1 MTPDYAGAAPIKA
14 LVHVPSQVPDT
25 IYSELIRIGRVVAPP
40 PTEAL
45 YAPLRECEPYTGVRV
60 QRDVSYGSDARNLL
74 DVFTPEND
82 QTNRPVLVFLHGGAF
97 IRGDRRIGNSPFNDN
112 IALWAAR
119 QGFLGI
125 NMTYRLAPA
134 HGWPAAQHDI
144 HFALEWLRSNAELL
158 GADANRIVLMGHSAG
173 AAHVAQYV
181 AFPEFHVVSGG
192 GIAGAVMLSGIFDP
206 STAEVNLPLQAYFGS
221 DAYLYPARSAVPG
234 LTATDVPLLV
244 AFAELDP
251 PDFHAQSLQLHSAL
265 CKTCKA
271 LPLYKLMGHS
281 HISEIFS
288 INTQDNALSNL
299 LKDFRLGL
307 STVPWEVHSTFSG
320 VY

>member
-1 MTPDYAGAAPIKA
+1 MSDMSMTPDYAGAAPIEA
-14 LVHVPSQVPDT
+14 LVHVPSQVPDA

-45 YAPLRECEPYTGVRV
+45 YAPLSECEPYTGVRV

-97 IRGDRRIGNSPFNDN
+97 MRGDRRISNSPFNDN
-112 IALWAAR
+112 IAVWAVR

-144 HFALEWLRSNAELL
+144 RFALAWLRVNAHLL
-158 GADANRIVLMGHSAG
+158 GADINRVVLMGHSAG
-173 AAHVAQYV
+173 AAHVAQYL
-181 AFPEFHVVSGG
+181 AFPEFHVASGG

-206 STAEVNLPLQAYFGS
+206 STAEINPPLRAYFGS
-221 DAYLYPARSAVPG
+221 DESLYPARSAVPG
-234 LTATDVPLLV
+234 LTASDIPMLLT
-244 AFAELDP
+244 FAELDP
-251 PDFHAQSLQLHSAL
+251 PDFHAQSQQFHAAL
-265 CKTCKA
+265 CKTGKT
-271 LPLYKLMGHS
+271 LPLYQIMGHS
-281 HISEIFS
+281 HMSEIFA
-288 INTQDNALSNL
+288 INTQDNALSML
-299 LKDFRLGL
+299 LIEFFEN
-307 STVPWEVHSTFSG
+307 VV
-320 VY
+320 